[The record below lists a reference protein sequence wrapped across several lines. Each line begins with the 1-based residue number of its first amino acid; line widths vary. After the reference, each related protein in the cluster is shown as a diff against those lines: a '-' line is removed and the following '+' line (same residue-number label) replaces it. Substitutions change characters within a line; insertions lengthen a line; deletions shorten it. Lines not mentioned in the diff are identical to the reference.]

1 VGRLERRIK
10 ADKEG
15 ITHMAKAKF
24 SKGFELF
31 GEHILPLQKC
41 ERGVGTGGEVG
52 EGKLRAQVEIA
63 PG

>member
-1 VGRLERRIK
+1 
-10 ADKEG
+10 
-15 ITHMAKAKF
+15 MAKAKF
-24 SKGFELF
+24 SKGFKLF